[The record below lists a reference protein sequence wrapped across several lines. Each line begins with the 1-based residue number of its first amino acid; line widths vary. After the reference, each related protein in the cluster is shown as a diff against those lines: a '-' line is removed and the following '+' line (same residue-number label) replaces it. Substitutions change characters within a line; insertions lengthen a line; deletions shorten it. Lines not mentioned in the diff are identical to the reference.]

1 MVAYR
6 PDLPVFRQVLGY
18 YEHLLFDTKMRL
30 IDATATDF
38 DAIRSQFRWSI
49 PRHLNI
55 AWQVCER
62 HQHQADRIAIYYENA
77 NGDRSSY
84 SFADLKEHSDRFAN
98 ALRASGVGQGDR
110 VAIVLPQTV
119 ETIIAHLAIHKLG
132 AVSLPLAILFGP
144 EALEYRLRDSG
155 ACVAIVHASRYD
167 DLRTLQQDLPD
178 LRKVIGCGC
187 GESADEFWAQLQRAA
202 LQFDMV
208 RTRAD
213 DPACLIY
220 TSGTTGPPKGALV
233 AHRAVIGNFTGFEMS
248 QNFFPQHGDVFW
260 TPADWAW
267 TGGLWD
273 ALFPALNYGMPI
285 VAYEGGGFDA
295 ERVCRLMSDYAVT
308 NAFIPPTALKMLRAL
323 PDLRSSYDLRLR
335 AVMSAGEQVG
345 EELIHWGR
353 DALGLTINEMW
364 GQTEFNY
371 LVGNCSAI
379 MPPRPGSMGKPYPG
393 HRVDVIDDDGMPLG
407 AGEEGELAAWCDDPV
422 MFLGYW
428 NNEAAT
434 RARIT
439 ANWFRTGDVG
449 YRDEDGFLWFVGRK
463 DDVISSAGY
472 RIGPGEIEDSLLRH
486 PAVLQAAVIGK
497 PDELRGQIVK
507 AFVVLAPGHAPSPEL
522 AQEIQ
527 QSVRRRLS
535 AHEYPRE
542 VEFIDTLP
550 MTTTGK
556 VRRIDLRAREQVP
569 RANAKN

>member
-1 MVAYR
+1 
-6 PDLPVFRQVLGY
+6 
-18 YEHLLFDTKMRL
+18 MRL
-30 IDATATDF
+30 IDPAAKDF
-38 DAIRSQFRWSI
+38 DQIRRDFRWSI
-49 PRHLNI
+49 PDKLNL
-55 AWQVCER
+55 AYQVCDR
-62 HQHQADRIAIYYENA
+62 HRQLAEQVAVYYESA
-77 NGDRSSY
+77 EGQRASY
-84 SFADLKEHSDRFAN
+84 TFGDLKKYSDQFAN
-98 ALRASGVGQGDR
+98 ALRASGIRQGDR
-110 VAIVLPQTV
+110 VAIVLPQTI
-119 ETIIAHLAIHKLG
+119 ETILAHLAIHKLG

-155 ACVAIVHASRYD
+155 AVASIVHKSRYD
-167 DLRTLQQDLPD
+167 DVKTLQPGLPD
-178 LRKVIGCGC
+178 MQTVIGCRC
-187 GESADEFWAQLQRAA
+187 GVPAEEFWTQLARASD
-202 LQFDMV
+202 QFEIV
-208 RTRAD
+208 QTRAD

-233 AHRAVIGNFTGFEMS
+233 AHRAVFGNFTGFEMS
-248 QNFFPQHGDVFW
+248 QNFFPQAGDVFW

-273 ALFPALNYGMPI
+273 ALFPALNYGVPI

-295 ERVCRLMSDYAVT
+295 ERVCRLMGDYGVT

-323 PDLRSSYDLRLR
+323 PSIKSKYNLKLR
-335 AVMSAGEQVG
+335 AIMSAGEQVG

-353 DALGLTINEMW
+353 EALGLTINEMW

-371 LVGNCSAI
+371 IVGNCSAI
-379 MPPRPGSMGKPYPG
+379 MPPKPGSMGKPYPG
-393 HRVDVIDDDGMPLG
+393 HRVDVIDDDGNVM
-407 AGEEGELAAWCDDPV
+407 ADGEEGELAAWCDDPV

-428 NNEAAT
+428 KNEAAT
-434 RARIT
+434 RAKIS

-472 RIGPGEIEDSLLRH
+472 RIGPGEIEDSLLKH

-507 AFVVLAPGHAPSPEL
+507 AFVVLSTGHAASSEL
-522 AQEIQ
+522 AREIQ
-527 QSVRRRLS
+527 QSVRTRLS

-542 VEFIDTLP
+542 VEFIDSLP

-556 VRRIDLRAREQVP
+556 VRRIDLRARES
-569 RANAKN
+569 K

>member
-1 MVAYR
+1 
-6 PDLPVFRQVLGY
+6 
-18 YEHLLFDTKMRL
+18 MRL
-30 IDATATDF
+30 IDPSATDF
-38 DAIRSQFRWSI
+38 DAIYDRFRWSI
-49 PRHLNI
+49 PAHLNV
-55 AWQVCER
+55 AQQVCER
-62 HQHQADRIAIYYENA
+62 HQGQAGQVAVYYENA
-77 NGDRSSY
+77 SGERASY
-84 SFADLKEHSDRFAN
+84 RFGELKSLSDRLAN
-98 ALRASGVGQGDR
+98 ALRTAGIARGDR
-110 VAIVLPQTV
+110 VAIVLPQTI
-119 ETIIAHLAIHKLG
+119 ETIVAHLAIHKLG

-144 EALEYRLRDSG
+144 EALEFRLRDSG
-155 ACVAIVHASRYD
+155 ARAAIVHRSRYD
-167 DLRTLQQDLPD
+167 DIRALQPDLPD
-178 LRKVIGCGC
+178 LMRVIGCNC
-187 GESADEFWAQLQRAA
+187 GDAADEFWHLLERASDELSIEKTA
-202 LQFDMV
+202 P
-208 RTRAD
+208 D

-220 TSGTTGPPKGALV
+220 TSGTTGPPKGALI
-233 AHRAVIGNFTGFEMS
+233 AHRAVIGNFSGFELS
-248 QNFFPQHGDVFW
+248 QNFFPRSGDVFW

-273 ALFPALNYGMPI
+273 ALLPALNYGMPI
-285 VAYEGGGFDA
+285 VAFEGGGFDP

-308 NAFIPPTALKMLRAL
+308 NAFIPPTALKMLRAV
-323 PDLRSSYDLRLR
+323 PDLGSRYDLKLR
-335 AVMSAGEQVG
+335 AIMSAGEQVG

-353 DALGLTINEMW
+353 EALGLTINEMW

-371 LVGNCSAI
+371 IVGNCSAI
-379 MPPRPGSMGKPYPG
+379 MEPKPGSMGKPYPG
-393 HRVDVIDDDGMPLG
+393 HRVDVIDDQGQVMP

-428 NNEAAT
+428 NKPEAKT
-434 RARIT
+434 EKIT

-507 AFVVLAPGHAPSPEL
+507 AFVVLTDGYAPTPEL
-522 AQEIQ
+522 AGEIQ

-542 VEFIDTLP
+542 IEFIDALP

-556 VRRIDLRAREQVP
+556 VRRIDLRARE
-569 RANAKN
+569 KNSSIP

>member
-1 MVAYR
+1 
-6 PDLPVFRQVLGY
+6 
-18 YEHLLFDTKMRL
+18 MRL
-30 IDATATDF
+30 IDDSLSDF
-38 DAIRSQFRWSI
+38 DRICNSFRWSI
-49 PRHLNI
+49 PEYLNV
-55 AWQVCER
+55 AHQVCER
-62 HQHQADRIAIYYENA
+62 HQRHADRVAVYSENVA
-77 NGDRSSY
+77 GKRSSY
-84 SFADLKEHSDRFAN
+84 RFAQLKEYSDRLAN
-98 ALRASGVGQGDR
+98 ALRADGVKRGDR
-110 VAIVLPQTV
+110 VAIVLPQTI
-119 ETIIAHLAIHKLG
+119 ETIVAHLAIHKLG

-155 ACVAIVHASRYD
+155 ACAAIVHASRYD
-167 DLRTLQQDLPD
+167 DVRSLQPGLPE
-178 LRKVIGCGC
+178 LHKVIGCDC
-187 GESADEFWAQLQRAA
+187 GEAGDEFWSLLRRGADR
-202 LQFDMV
+202 FEMV
-208 RTRAD
+208 KTRAD

-248 QNFFPQHGDVFW
+248 QNFFPQAGDVFW

-273 ALFPALNYGMPI
+273 ALLPALNYGMPI
-285 VAYEGGGFDA
+285 VAFEGAGFDA
-295 ERVCRLMSDYAVT
+295 ERACRLMADYAVT

-323 PDLRSSYDLRLR
+323 PELTASYDLKLR
-335 AVMSAGEQVG
+335 AIMSAGEQVG

-353 DALGLTINEMW
+353 EVLGVTINEMW

-371 LVGNCSAI
+371 IVGNCSAI
-379 MPPRPGSMGKPYPG
+379 MAPKPGSMGKPYPG
-393 HRVDVIDDDGMPLG
+393 HRVDVIDDDGNVLA

-428 NNEAAT
+428 NNAAAT
-434 RARIT
+434 EARIS

-472 RIGPGEIEDSLLRH
+472 RIGPGEIEDSLLGH

-507 AFVVLAPGHAPSPEL
+507 AFVVLGPGYAPGHEL
-522 AQEIQ
+522 ASEIQ

-542 VEFIDTLP
+542 IEFIDALP

-556 VRRIDLRAREQVP
+556 VRRIDLRAREQA
-569 RANAKN
+569 RRDGGKD

>member
-1 MVAYR
+1 MNF
-6 PDLPVFRQVLGY
+6 LHFREL
-18 YEHLLFDTKMRL
+18 MRL
-30 IDATATDF
+30 IDPSATDF
-38 DAIRSQFRWSI
+38 DAIRNQFRWSI
-49 PRHLNI
+49 PEKLNV
-55 AWQVCER
+55 AYQVCER
-62 HQHQADRIAIYYENA
+62 HQSRAQQVAVYYENA
-77 NGDRSSY
+77 AGQRASY
-84 SFADLKEHSDRFAN
+84 SFADLKIYSDQFAN
-98 ALRASGVGQGDR
+98 ALRAQGIGPGDR
-110 VAIVLPQTV
+110 VAIVLPQTI
-119 ETIIAHLAIHKLG
+119 ETIVAHLAIHKLG

-155 ACVAIVHASRYD
+155 ARAAIVHTSRYD
-167 DLRTLQQDLPD
+167 DIKSLQPELPD
-178 LRKVIGCGC
+178 LQSVIGCRC
-187 GESADEFWAQLQRAA
+187 GLAQDEFWTLLARGAEE
-202 LQFDMV
+202 FTMV
-208 RTRAD
+208 QTRAD

-233 AHRAVIGNFTGFEMS
+233 AHRAVLGNFTGFEMS
-248 QNFFPQHGDVFW
+248 QNFFPQKGDVFW

-273 ALFPALNYGMPI
+273 ALLPALNYGMPI
-285 VAYEGGGFDA
+285 VAFEGGGFDA
-295 ERVCRLMSDYAVT
+295 ERVCRLMEEYAVT
-308 NAFIPPTALKMLRAL
+308 NTFIPPTALKMLRAL
-323 PDLRSSYDLRLR
+323 PDLKANFDLKLR

-371 LVGNCSAI
+371 IVGNCSAI
-379 MPPRPGSMGKPYPG
+379 MTPKPGSMGKPYPG
-393 HRVDVIDDDGMPLG
+393 HRVDVIDAAGNVLG
-407 AGEEGELAAWCDDPV
+407 DGEEGELAAWCGDPV

-428 NNEAAT
+428 NNEQAT
-434 RARIT
+434 RDKIT

-472 RIGPGEIEDSLLRH
+472 RIGPGEIEDSLLKH

-507 AFVVLAPGHAPSPEL
+507 AFVVLSKGYQANPGL
-522 AQEIQ
+522 AREIQ
-527 QSVRRRLS
+527 QSVRERLS

-542 VEFIDTLP
+542 VEFIDSLP

-556 VRRIDLRAREQVP
+556 VRRIDLRARES
-569 RANAKN
+569 R

>member
-1 MVAYR
+1 
-6 PDLPVFRQVLGY
+6 
-18 YEHLLFDTKMRL
+18 MRL
-30 IDATATDF
+30 IDSAETDF
-38 DAIRSQFRWSI
+38 DEICSRFSWSV
-49 PRHLNI
+49 PEYLNI
-55 AWQVCER
+55 AHQVCER
-62 HQHQADRIAIYYENA
+62 HQQRADQVAIYTENA
-77 NGDRSSY
+77 AGNRASY
-84 SFADLKEHSDRFAN
+84 RFADLKEYSDRLAN
-98 ALRASGVGQGDR
+98 ALRARGVKRGDR
-110 VAIVLPQTV
+110 VAIVLPQTI
-119 ETIIAHLAIHKLG
+119 ETIVAHLAIHKLG

-155 ACVAIVHASRYD
+155 ACAAIVHVSRYD
-167 DLRTLQQDLPD
+167 DIRQLQPDLPELQQL
-178 LRKVIGCGC
+178 IGCHC
-187 GESADEFWAQLQRAA
+187 GEADDEFWGLLRRAA
-202 LQFDMV
+202 ADFEMV
-208 RTRAD
+208 QTRAD

-248 QNFFPQHGDVFW
+248 QNFFPQAGDVFW

-273 ALFPALNYGMPI
+273 ALLPALNYGMPI
-285 VAYEGGGFDA
+285 VAFESAGFDA
-295 ERVCRLMSDYAVT
+295 ERVCRLMADYAVT

-323 PDLRSSYDLRLR
+323 PELKANHDLKLR
-335 AVMSAGEQVG
+335 AIMSAGEQVG

-353 DALGLTINEMW
+353 EALGLTINEMW

-379 MPPRPGSMGKPYPG
+379 MTPKPGSMGKPYPG
-393 HRVDVIDDDGMPLG
+393 HRVDVIDDDGNVLA

-428 NNEAAT
+428 NNPAAT
-434 RARIT
+434 QEKIT

-472 RIGPGEIEDSLLRH
+472 RIGPGEIEDSLLGH

-507 AFVVLAPGHAPSPEL
+507 AFVVLAPGYAAGPDL
-522 AQEIQ
+522 ATEIQ

-542 VEFIDTLP
+542 VEFIDELP

-556 VRRIDLRAREQVP
+556 VRRIDLRAREQ
-569 RANAKN
+569 